1 MPAQDKRIK
10 LCSNEACEMH
20 QNKVRQKADLYYCP
34 KCGRPLRFVCRE
46 CFREIEDLGPDHA
59 VCALCYA
66 NHEQQ
71 RNNRIEAVKKIG
83 GTAVA
88 AAMSIGTAIA
98 AKAFPQIEDKVIK
111 KGTKVVVDIAKR
123 VLKL

>member
-20 QNKVRQKADLYYCP
+20 QKKVRQKAEMYYCP
-34 KCGRPLRFVCRE
+34 KCGRPLRFVCKE

-59 VCALCYA
+59 VCALCSA

-71 RNNRIEAVKKIG
+71 RNNRIDAVRKIG
-83 GTAVA
+83 GA
-88 AAMSIGTAIA
+88 AAGAVMSAAAAIA
-98 AKAFPQIEDKVIK
+98 AKALPQIEDKVIR
-111 KGTKVVVDIAKR
+111 KGTRVVVDVAKR